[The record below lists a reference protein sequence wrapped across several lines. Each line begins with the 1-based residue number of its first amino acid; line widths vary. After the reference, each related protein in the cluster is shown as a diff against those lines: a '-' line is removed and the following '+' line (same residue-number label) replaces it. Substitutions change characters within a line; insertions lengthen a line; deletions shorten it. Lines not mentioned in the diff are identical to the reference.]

1 MGKQVVTLALLPTCL
16 PSLLIGGSRAFL
28 RWDATTQMLK
38 TPFVFSMLGDM
49 KLLPRRPGP
58 PKWKLVCDPVDNS
71 CAWGLLL
78 GTNYCKTET
87 RVQTCATKGM
97 YVLNAAVLRGW
108 RTIVWK
114 LAVPVRWPFLL
125 LFAPVPQILVATKD
139 ESKHEMMFLDIF

>member
-16 PSLLIGGSRAFL
+16 PSLLTGGSRAFP
-28 RWDATTQMLK
+28 WCNATTQMLK
-38 TPFVFSMLGDM
+38 TPFVFSMLE
-49 KLLPRRPGP
+49 LLPRRPGP
-58 PKWKLVCDPVDNS
+58 PKWKLVCDPVDKS

-78 GTNYCKTET
+78 GTNYCKIET

-97 YVLNAAVLRGW
+97 YVLNAAVLQGW

-114 LAVPVRWPFLL
+114 LAVPVRWPVLL
-125 LFAPVPQILVATKD
+125 LFTPVPQILVATTD